1 MTAFEQACALTLRQE
16 GGMSVVAD
24 DPGNWTGGLVGS
36 GVLRGTKFGI
46 SAAAFPSLDIQALTL
61 DRARQIYRQRYWVT
75 LGADALPPAVA
86 GLLFDAAVNQGPYCA
101 AVALQ
106 SAVMQP
112 LDGLV
117 GPRTLATARAV
128 DPVELHSAIAVFRDI
143 RYRQSPNF
151 ERFGRGWI
159 LRLMR
164 VVAET
169 ARFS

>member
-1 MTAFEQACALTLRQE
+1 MTAFEQAYALTLRQE
-16 GGMSVVAD
+16 GGMSIAAN
-24 DPGNWTGGLVGS
+24 DPGNWTGGAIGA
-36 GVLRGTKFGI
+36 GILRGTKFGI
-46 SAAAFPSLDIQALTL
+46 SAAAFPTLDIQSLTIEQAKKL
-61 DRARQIYRQRYWVT
+61 YRQRYWIT
-75 LGADALPPAVA
+75 IGADALSPPVA

-101 AVALQ
+101 AVGLQ

-117 GPRTLATARAV
+117 GPRTLAAARV
-128 DPVELHSAIAVFRDI
+128 IDPAELHSAIAAFRDT

-151 ERFGRGWI
+151 SRFGRGWI

-169 ARFS
+169 ARFI